1 MGYTLP
7 SSSAESP
14 RDQARALME
23 KKQNIEAELEAQ
35 LSVLNANNNCGMDSP
50 LVDRDGF
57 PRADIDVWAVRSAR
71 VRIIELRNDLNAV
84 MNAIAK
90 ALEGVFDPNRTPAS
104 QAQEEP
110 LKPFARV
117 NTVSPGSPASQAVSC
132 ICPSFDVYV
141 LKIISQGLRSED
153 LIVKFGHLTSKAIS
167 SSMQPVAELVKENEN
182 VRHPLTIKTW
192 ADASQRVILSSAF
205 CVQGKPCI

>member
-1 MGYTLP
+1 MMGYTLP
-7 SSSAESP
+7 SSSEEESP
-14 RDQARALME
+14 RDKARALME

-35 LSVLNANNNCGMDSP
+35 LSVLNANSNCGMDTP

-57 PRADIDVWAVRSAR
+57 PRADIDVWGVRNAR

-90 ALEGVFDPNRTPAS
+90 ALEGVFDPNLTQPLAS
-104 QAQEEP
+104 EDP

-117 NTVSPGSPASQAVSC
+117 NSVSPGSPASQA
-132 ICPSFDVYV
+132 
-141 LKIISQGLRSED
+141 GLRSDD
-153 LIVKFGHLTSKAIS
+153 LIVKFGHLTSKVIS

-182 VRHPLTIKTW
+182 GHIVIRVLRSAETVYLTLTPKYGWGGEGLLGCHIVPY
-192 ADASQRVILSSAF
+192 SPS
-205 CVQGKPCI
+205 